1 MLMVNPT
8 HGLRGP
14 SFLNGLN
21 GNANIETLQ
30 RALTNLAISS
40 GRPAINPGP
49 ITGDLNDS
57 TMVAISAAHGL
68 ITEELPSWMYLALQA
83 AMMVGAT
90 NSTAKSYVAQYAPQL
105 TIAVNTAAVKFKQQA
120 PSSNTAT
127 LYMPDGGLPGAQP
140 VGVFASL
147 FPIDWYKRPTWGLAL
162 VLIGA
167 FGFYKYFLAAPKK

>member
-14 SFLNGLN
+14 SFLNGLS

-49 ITGDLNDS
+49 ITGELNDS
-57 TMVAISAAHGL
+57 TMVAVSAAHGI
-68 ITEELPSWMYLALQA
+68 ITEQLPSWMYLALQA

-105 TIAVNTAAVKFKQQA
+105 TIAINTAAVKYKQQPPTSGNA
-120 PSSNTAT
+120 IWNGPITVQQPSI
-127 LYMPDGGLPGAQP
+127 
-140 VGVFASL
+140 FASL
-147 FPIDWYKRPTWGLAL
+147 FPVDWYKRPTWGLAL
-162 VLIGA
+162 VLVGA
-167 FGFYKYFLAAPKK
+167 FGFYKFFLAAPAK

>member
-21 GNANIETLQ
+21 AANASIETLQ

-49 ITGDLNDS
+49 INGVLNDS
-57 TMVAISAAHGL
+57 TMVAVSAAHGI
-68 ITEELPSWMYLALQA
+68 ITEQLPSWMYLALQA

-90 NSTAKSYVAQYAPQL
+90 NSTAKSYVTQYAPQL
-105 TIAVNTAAVKFKQQA
+105 TIAINTAAVKYKQQQ
-120 PSSNTAT
+120 PSSNVMIYQPAAT
-127 LYMPDGGLPGAQP
+127 QP
-140 VGVFASL
+140 QGVFAAL
-147 FPIDWYKRPTWGLAL
+147 FPVDWYKKPTWGLAL
-162 VLIGA
+162 ALIGA
-167 FGFYKYFLAAPKK
+167 FGFYKFFIAAPSK